1 MQKILFFSCI
11 LFSLNALGGNQEK
24 AVGARSFGLANN
36 SIQLK
41 DFWSAENNPAGLG
54 FQEAWGGGIAY
65 ENSFLLSE
73 LSTRSA
79 VFAYPTTNGA
89 FGISINQFGYSA
101 YNENKIGISYGQKL
115 GENIALGVQINYLNT
130 RISEGYGSNSAI
142 SGTIGLMADLN
153 EELTLAAVVVNPN
166 RAKLST
172 IQDERYPTLLK
183 LGLGYDFSKK
193 VSLLTEVVKDIDY
206 DANVKVGIE
215 YKALEIVHFRLGYST
230 NPALTTFG
238 FGLNLDQFRLDFASG
253 FDSNLGFTP
262 QVALSYSPTKSKR

>member
-1 MQKILFFSCI
+1 MQKYFLFSCI
-11 LFSLNALGGNQEK
+11 LISLKVIGGNQEK

-54 FQEAWGGGIAY
+54 YQEAWGGGISY

-79 VFAYPTTNGA
+79 VFAYPTSNGA

-115 GENIALGVQINYLNT
+115 GENISMGIQVNYLNT
-130 RISEGYGSNSAI
+130 RISEGYGNNSAV
-142 SGTIGLMADLN
+142 SGTIGFMADLN
-153 EELTLAAVVVNPN
+153 EDLTLAAVVVNPN
-166 RAKLST
+166 RAKLAT
-172 IQDERYPTLLK
+172 IEDERYPTLLK
-183 LGLGYDFSKK
+183 LGLGYNFSEK
-193 VSLLTEVVKDIDY
+193 VNLLTEVVKDIDY

-215 YKALEIVHFRLGYST
+215 YKAIDILHFRLGYAT
-230 NPALTTFG
+230 NPALSTFG

-262 QVALSYSPTKSKR
+262 QVALSYSPAKSKR